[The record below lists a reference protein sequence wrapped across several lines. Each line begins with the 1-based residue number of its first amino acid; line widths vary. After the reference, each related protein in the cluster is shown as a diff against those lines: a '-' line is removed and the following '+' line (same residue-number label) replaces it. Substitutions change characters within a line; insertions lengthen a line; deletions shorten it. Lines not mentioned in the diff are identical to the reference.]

1 MKLRY
6 LSILL
11 LGIIGLAGCSQ
22 KEVKIILDQQVSS
35 PKYRPIIGSGNNDA
49 RTIID
54 YGVVLKI
61 WVSPYKDV
69 DGTLIAA
76 HYEYVWVDRPDFV
89 PGSAVPQVS
98 SGGGVITPT
107 GYLPFSI
114 SPDEIDRSDIK
125 SDRVINKFNI
135 QDSQNTNKRILEK
148 IQNKKTVPAK
158 PKQAPKISK
167 KTAPPA
173 KKVSVKQKSTQK
185 TNTSKKTK
193 EKK

>member
-1 MKLRY
+1 MKSKYKY
-6 LSILL
+6 LGLFLL
-11 LGIIGLAGCSQ
+11 SLFVLGCSN
-22 KEVKIILDQQVSS
+22 KELKIVLNQQVSS

-61 WVSPYKDV
+61 WVSPYKDM

-107 GYLPFSI
+107 GRLPFSI
-114 SPDEIDRSDIK
+114 SPNEIDRSDIK
-125 SDRVINKFNI
+125 SDEVINKFNI
-135 QDSQNTNKRILEK
+135 QDSQNTNRRIMER
-148 IQNKKTVPAK
+148 INR
-158 PKQAPKISK
+158 
-167 KTAPPA
+167 A
-173 KKVSVKQKSTQK
+173 KKETPDPK
-185 TNTSKKTK
+185 TSKKELKTKKTSPVQKANSTKKQK

>member
-1 MKLRY
+1 MRGGLMSFKY
-6 LSILL
+6 KY
-11 LGIIGLAGCSQ
+11 LGILSLGLVFLVGCSH
-22 KEVKIILDQQVSS
+22 KELRIILDQQVSS

-61 WVSPYKDV
+61 WVSPYKDM

-107 GYLPFSI
+107 GRLPFSI
-114 SPDEIDRSDIK
+114 SPSEIDRSNIK
-125 SDRVINKFNI
+125 SDEVINKFNI
-135 QDSQNTNKRILEK
+135 QDSQNTNRRIMERVNK
-148 IQNKKTVPAK
+148 AKKAIPSPKAPKKEAKTKKTNPV
-158 PKQAPKISK
+158 
-167 KTAPPA
+167 
-173 KKVSVKQKSTQK
+173 QK
-185 TNTSKKTK
+185 TNPTKKQK